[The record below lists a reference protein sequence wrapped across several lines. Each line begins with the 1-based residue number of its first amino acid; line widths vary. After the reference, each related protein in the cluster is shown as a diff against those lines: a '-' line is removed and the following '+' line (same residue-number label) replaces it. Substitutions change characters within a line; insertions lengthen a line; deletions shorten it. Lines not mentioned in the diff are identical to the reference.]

1 MHARAHTLC
10 VYILQP
16 YANVFCLCKHEKN
29 VGRDFFPHTS
39 EGLVTINFDLERPLV
54 DLVDSHKTSYFFNR
68 DGPAWALAFSKAGF
82 RPKRIRAGGRTNFK
96 VKFISLRGVAVI
108 SVCVCV
114 FVYVL
119 FLRLS
124 ALAIAIAIDSV
135 YICCSNQGTIAF
147 LNAAHLTNLPFH
159 VSWYFNN
166 CTTLKFILIPIPV
179 FCHLHHVHPIC

>member
-16 YANVFCLCKHEKN
+16 YANVYCLCKHEKN

-54 DLVDSHKTSYFFNR
+54 DLVDSHTTSYFFNR

-114 FVYVL
+114 YVL

-135 YICCSNQGTIAF
+135 YIRCSNQGTIAF
-147 LNAAHLTNLPFH
+147 LNAAHLTHLPFH
-159 VSWYFNN
+159 VS
-166 CTTLKFILIPIPV
+166 
-179 FCHLHHVHPIC
+179 

>member
-1 MHARAHTLC
+1 MPSSLADIVCMYELYTYTNDARAHTLC

-16 YANVFCLCKHEKN
+16 YANVYCLCKHEKN

-54 DLVDSHKTSYFFNR
+54 DLVDSHTTSYFFNR

-114 FVYVL
+114 CVCFV
-119 FLRLS
+119 FEAIGIGHCDRHRLS
-124 ALAIAIAIDSV
+124 L
-135 YICCSNQGTIAF
+135 
-147 LNAAHLTNLPFH
+147 HLL
-159 VSWYFNN
+159 
-166 CTTLKFILIPIPV
+166 L
-179 FCHLHHVHPIC
+179 

>member
-1 MHARAHTLC
+1 M
-10 VYILQP
+10 Y
-16 YANVFCLCKHEKN
+16 CLCKHEKN

-54 DLVDSHKTSYFFNR
+54 DLVDSHTTSYFFNR

-114 FVYVL
+114 CVCVYVL

-135 YICCSNQGTIAF
+135 YIWCSNQGTIAF
-147 LNAAHLTNLPFH
+147 LNAAHLTNFH
-159 VSWYFNN
+159 F
-166 CTTLKFILIPIPV
+166 T
-179 FCHLHHVHPIC
+179 